1 MNIRILFF
9 LMCLWFALPGH
20 AQQNLFYYLNQ
31 AETNSLQVYENN
43 NLIAANKFEIQRL
56 QAEYLGPRV
65 SVNADYLMA
74 PYFNNNGNFV
84 AINPSDQAVGYDP
97 AITNGGLYAAL
108 LSVNQPLFNR
118 GRFSAYARQ
127 VLVQNQA
134 YQYGSRS
141 ALHNL
146 IRTVTDQ
153 YILTYRDQE
162 QIINSR
168 QIVELL
174 SDQLTI
180 ARQLVKAGTIA
191 QADYLL
197 LSIEQ
202 KARQGDLLNYQ
213 TTFFNDLILLDTLA
227 GISTPSD
234 TIVLT
239 EPDIALEQ
247 SLDSASHFLRQ
258 YHLDSLSIQAN
269 QQINNVIYLPQLNL
283 TADGGLNATTLT
295 NLPQRVGFSAG
306 LSLRWLIF
314 DGHQRRLN
322 QSKSELLQE
331 TVSFRRNRFVNQNA
345 VRKQKLL
352 QAITVLNNRI
362 GLLQGQVTDYQAV
375 IQDYR
380 KLLATGQF
388 SVINFINTLK
398 SFILLQND
406 LIIARSDRRTLI
418 NNYNYWNW

>member
-1 MNIRILFF
+1 MNTRVLFF
-9 LMCLWFALPGH
+9 LMCLWFALPAR
-20 AQQNLFYYLNQ
+20 AQRGLSYYLDQ
-31 AETNSLQVYENN
+31 AETNSLQVYENV

-56 QAEYLGPRV
+56 QAEYLGPKV

-74 PYFNNNGNFV
+74 PYFNNSGNFV
-84 AINPSDQAVGYDP
+84 SVNPSEKAVGYDP

-108 LSVNQPLFNR
+108 LSVTQPLFNR
-118 GRFSAYARQ
+118 GRFSTYARQ
-127 VLVQNQA
+127 VLVQSQA
-134 YQYGSRS
+134 YQYGNRS

-146 IRTVTDQ
+146 ARAVTDQ

-168 QIVELL
+168 QIVKLL

-180 ARQLVKAGTIA
+180 ARELAKAGTIA

-202 KARQGDLLNYQ
+202 KARQGDLLNFQ
-213 TTFFNDLILLDTLA
+213 TTLFNDLILLDTLA
-227 GISTPSD
+227 GISMPSD
-234 TIVLT
+234 TIVLA

-247 SLDSASHFLRQ
+247 PIDSASNFIWQ

-269 QQINNVIYLPQLNL
+269 QQINNVIYQPQFNL
-283 TADGGLNATTLT
+283 IADAGLNATALT
-295 NLPQRVGFSAG
+295 DLPQRVGFSTG

-322 QSKSELLQE
+322 QRKSELLQE
-331 TVSFRRNRFVNQNA
+331 TVSFRRNRFVNQNQ
-345 VRKQKLL
+345 VRKQTLL
-352 QAITVLNNRI
+352 QAITVLENRI

-380 KLLATGQF
+380 KLLSTGQF